1 MPKKSYAEEVK
12 KAQVMLS
19 GLKGHASILER
30 RGIDTGFITKLES
43 KIDATITLNNEQEK
57 LKADLK
63 SKTANLDGEMKE
75 MKTLVAEAQKIVK
88 IDVPKAQW
96 LEFGILSK
104 K

>member
-19 GLKGHASILER
+19 GLKENADKLGR
-30 RGIDTGFITKLES
+30 RGIDAGFITKLES
-43 KIDATITLNNEQEK
+43 KVNASITLNNEQEK

-63 SKTANLDGEMKE
+63 TKTANLDGEMKE
-75 MKTLVAEAQKIVK
+75 MKTLVAEARKIVK
-88 IDVPKAQW
+88 LDIPKEQW

-104 K
+104 R